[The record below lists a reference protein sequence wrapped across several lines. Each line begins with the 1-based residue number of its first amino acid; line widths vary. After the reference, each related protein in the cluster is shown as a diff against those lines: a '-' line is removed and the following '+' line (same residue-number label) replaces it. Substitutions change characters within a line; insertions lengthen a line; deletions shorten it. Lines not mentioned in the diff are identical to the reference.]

1 VLFKKSQLEGIADG
15 SIDLTFRRWDA
26 PRVRAGSQQRTAA
39 GVVAFDAVERVD
51 DLSDED
57 ARRAGW
63 ASRDAV
69 IKQFARRSGDLYRIE
84 LHLAG
89 PDPRAVLRETPPTAE
104 ELAALG
110 RRIERMG
117 PWALHYLRVI
127 AERPGV
133 RAPELAAGFGME
145 TRQFKL
151 RVRRLKELGLTE
163 SLTTGYRISPRGQ
176 AFLDGR

>member
-1 VLFKKSQLEGIADG
+1 M
-15 SIDLTFRRWDA
+15 
-26 PRVRAGSQQRTAA
+26 
-39 GVVAFDAVERVD
+39 
-51 DLSDED
+51 
-57 ARRAGW
+57 
-63 ASRDAV
+63 

-89 PDPRAVLRETPPTAE
+89 PDPRAVLRESPPSAE
-104 ELAALG
+104 ELEALG

-117 PWALHYLRVI
+117 PWALDYLRAI
-127 AERPGV
+127 AVRPGV

-176 AFLDGR
+176 AFLDDQ